1 MNSLDQFVQMSPIQV
16 LMIGLGVAGLYWLIM
31 YDDGSARIR
40 ATSQARSKAST
51 VQAEIQRKKLS
62 LTRSKEFKE
71 TLRIKD
77 EQFQAFSSYIPESLT
92 VADMM
97 RVISNEAKAAG
108 VNIAGIS
115 AATAPTAFENSLT
128 ESLAISVKLEGPFP
142 QQILFLSFL
151 SRLESI
157 FTVADMSFSQVSGAQ
172 VVPDEDTN
180 VNFSATIVGY
190 KYLGDAPAEQT
201 GPGGRKRR

>member
-1 MNSLDQFVQMSPIQV
+1 VWAW
-16 LMIGLGVAGLYWLIM
+16 GGLYWFIM
-31 YDDGSARIR
+31 FDDGTNLIR
-40 ATSQARSKAST
+40 QTSQFRSKTST
-51 VQAEIQRKKLS
+51 VEAEIQRKKLS
-62 LTRSKEFKE
+62 LERSKQFKE

-115 AATAPTAFENSLT
+115 AASAPPAFENELT
-128 ESLAISVKLEGPFP
+128 ESLGISVNLEGPFP

-157 FTVADMSFSQVSGAQ
+157 FTVADMKFSSTLSKGELGSEEEV
-172 VVPDEDTN
+172 N
-180 VNFSATIVGY
+180 VNFTAIIVGY
-190 KYLGDAPAEQT
+190 KYLGDAALQQPQDSR
-201 GPGGRKRR
+201 GRKKRR